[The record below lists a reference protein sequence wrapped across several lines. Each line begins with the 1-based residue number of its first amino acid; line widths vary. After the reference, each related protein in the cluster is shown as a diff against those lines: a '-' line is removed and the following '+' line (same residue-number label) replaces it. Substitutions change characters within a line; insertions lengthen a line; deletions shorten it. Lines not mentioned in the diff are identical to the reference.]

1 MGNCTMHCKK
11 TAKQDKDYTFLGDV
25 SEKYSHKISEARMGF
40 EPMIKDLQS
49 SALDQ
54 LCYPAIWLIGNGLL

>member
-1 MGNCTMHCKK
+1 
-11 TAKQDKDYTFLGDV
+11 
-25 SEKYSHKISEARMGF
+25 MGF

-54 LCYPAIWLIGNGLL
+54 LCYPAVTINDEGKI

>member
-1 MGNCTMHCKK
+1 
-11 TAKQDKDYTFLGDV
+11 
-25 SEKYSHKISEARMGF
+25 MGF

-54 LCYPAIWLIGNGLL
+54 LCYPAIIYIDNDAFINCKFYYGMLFMPFKQPFMNTTRLTGNKYK

>member
-1 MGNCTMHCKK
+1 MRYGAMCHKK
-11 TAKQDKDYTFLGDV
+11 TAKQGNDRTFLGDV
-25 SEKYSHKISEARMGF
+25 SEKFSHKISEARMGF

-54 LCYPAIWLIGNGLL
+54 LCYPATEFNENG

>member
-1 MGNCTMHCKK
+1 
-11 TAKQDKDYTFLGDV
+11 
-25 SEKYSHKISEARMGF
+25 MGF

-54 LCYPAIWLIGNGLL
+54 LCYPAIKYIKNDAFINCKFYCFIET

>member
-1 MGNCTMHCKK
+1 MCHKK
-11 TAKQDKDYTFLGDV
+11 TAKHGDNYTFLGDV
-25 SEKYSHKISEARMGF
+25 SEKFSHKISEARMGF

-54 LCYPAIWLIGNGLL
+54 LCYPAVTINDEGKI

>member
-1 MGNCTMHCKK
+1 MCYEK
-11 TAKQDKDYTFLGDV
+11 TAKQDNNYTFLGDV
-25 SEKYSHKISEARMGF
+25 GEKFSHKISEARMGF

-54 LCYPAIWLIGNGLL
+54 LCYPATGLSKN

>member
-1 MGNCTMHCKK
+1 
-11 TAKQDKDYTFLGDV
+11 
-25 SEKYSHKISEARMGF
+25 MGF

-54 LCYPAIWLIGNGLL
+54 LCYPANVAMESAGI

>member
-1 MGNCTMHCKK
+1 
-11 TAKQDKDYTFLGDV
+11 
-25 SEKYSHKISEARMGF
+25 MGF

-54 LCYPAIWLIGNGLL
+54 LCYPAVKRINNDAFINCKFYCDEAI